1 MEKIKN
7 KYLELKK
14 LDDRIQ
20 KLHKMVEKTTKKRD
34 EEKEYC
40 SHDLVVVYKKVDN
53 VREGKI
59 SYARC
64 LICNEDISFT
74 KDYHLYDYQEG
85 MQFESVSPNSIMDFT
100 DIITEKARE
109 NWSLGSNLFA
119 DRARNKFVELMHN
132 GIEMS
137 LNEVKKAIAIDAICY
152 EKEFYGNKNTSIP
165 EYTNEEISIAL
176 RSDDNTEIV
185 NAVCEECVD
194 LCSEGVKRKIK

>member
-1 MEKIKN
+1 MEKIRN

-20 KLHKMVEKTTKKRD
+20 ELHKIVEKTTKKRNI
-34 EEKEYC
+34 EKENC
-40 SHDLVVVYKKVDN
+40 SHDLVCVYKKVDN

-74 KDYHLYDYQEG
+74 KDYYLYDYQEG
-85 MQFESVSPNSIMDFT
+85 MQFESVSPSSIMDFT
-100 DIITEKARE
+100 DVISERARE

-119 DRARNKFVELMHN
+119 DRARKKFVELMHN

-137 LNEVKKAIAIDAICY
+137 LNEVKKAIAADAICY
-152 EKEFYGNKNTSIP
+152 EKEFYGNKNTTFP
-165 EYTNEEISIAL
+165 EYTLEEVRLAIQA
-176 RSDDNTEIV
+176 DDNTEII
-185 NAVCEECVD
+185 NAINEECVD
-194 LCSEGVKRKIK
+194 LSSDDVKRKIK